1 MSHTKVKLCDM
12 LFQIQFDLIIES
24 SIMESEKS
32 STESEDP
39 SIQQKITTTKPTTNN
54 ITKKG
59 MPIKVILR

>member
-39 SIQQKITTTKPTTNN
+39 SIQQKITTTKPTNN

-59 MPIKVILR
+59 KPIKVI